1 MPRLKSKFRSRIGAD
16 VCTSAL
22 VLVDTRLLRTDRS
35 HCTRHH
41 QWCCR
46 HHTPHLGQVRHFHSW
61 VAFLRLHQHSGH
73 PHPDL
78 RLKHPRLPH
87 TCTRFRVHIAAWC
100 SRDWGSANSLGRPTL
115 SLYRQDC
122 TTDRCSAHPQAACT
136 RWLRR
141 NIPVERNST
150 PALAGTCRLPAGR
163 VGRTCESM
171 RTLHLGHL
179 C

>member
-73 PHPDL
+73 PHSDL